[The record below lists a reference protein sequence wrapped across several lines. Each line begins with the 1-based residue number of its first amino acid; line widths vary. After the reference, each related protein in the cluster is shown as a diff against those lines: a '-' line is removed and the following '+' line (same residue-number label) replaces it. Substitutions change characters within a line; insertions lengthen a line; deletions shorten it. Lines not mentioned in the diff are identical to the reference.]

1 MMASASPLVTDR
13 SMSRKMTRSLSPL
26 LTVLPMPRAIK
37 TLLLVVMFVL
47 GAAGSAVAAERT
59 ILVYGDSLSA
69 AYGIP
74 RERGWVAL
82 LEKRLAAEGYDY
94 SVVNASISGETTRGG
109 LARMAKVLARHRPA
123 VVILE
128 LGGNDGLRG
137 LPVTQ
142 MKRNLDAMIRQAHKA
157 GAKVL
162 LVGVRMP
169 PNYGPAYTSSFAAA
183 FGALAEA
190 RGCALVP
197 FVLEGFGTRNEL
209 FQEDRLHP
217 TAQAQPLIL
226 ENVWRGLAPLL
237 EKRPTAR

>member
-1 MMASASPLVTDR
+1 
-13 SMSRKMTRSLSPL
+13 
-26 LTVLPMPRAIK
+26 
-37 TLLLVVMFVL
+37 MFVL
-47 GAAGSAVAAERT
+47 GAPQSGVAAERT

-94 SVVNASISGETTRGG
+94 NVVNASISGETTSGG
-109 LARMAKVLARHRPA
+109 LARMAKVLRQHRPA

-137 LPVTQ
+137 LPVKQ
-142 MKRNLDAMIRQAHKA
+142 MKRNLDAMIRQAQKA
-157 GAKVL
+157 GARVL

-169 PNYGPAYTSSFAAA
+169 PNYGTAYTSSFAAA
-183 FGALAEA
+183 FGALAKA
-190 RGCALVP
+190 RGSALVP
-197 FVLEGFGTRNEL
+197 FVFEGFGARSEL
-209 FQEDRLHP
+209 FQEDRMHP

-237 EKRPTAR
+237 EKPPRAR